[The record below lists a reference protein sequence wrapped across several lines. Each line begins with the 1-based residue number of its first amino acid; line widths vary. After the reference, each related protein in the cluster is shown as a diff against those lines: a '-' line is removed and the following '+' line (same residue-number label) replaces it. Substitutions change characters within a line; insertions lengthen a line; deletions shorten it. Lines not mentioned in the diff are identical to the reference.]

1 MRVLLGMLLMK
12 TAVVVR
18 STTPPKP
25 TLVWKYTTFYE
36 GYETT
41 AYDIKAGKNIYDTKA
56 QAVKAIDKCA
66 DDLLINKNV
75 SARRYGVQDWQ
86 VK

>member
-25 TLVWKYTTFYE
+25 TPVWKYTTFYE

-41 AYDIKAGKNIYDTKA
+41 AYEILTRERIFMIQKHR
-56 QAVKAIDKCA
+56 
-66 DDLLINKNV
+66 L
-75 SARRYGVQDWQ
+75 
-86 VK
+86 

>member
-25 TLVWKYTTFYE
+25 TPVWKYTTFYE
-36 GYETT
+36 G
-41 AYDIKAGKNIYDTKA
+41 YDTKA
-56 QAVKAIDKCA
+56 QAVKAIDKYA

>member
-1 MRVLLGMLLMK
+1 MRVLLGMLLMN

-25 TLVWKYTTFYE
+25 TPVWKYTTFYE

-41 AYDIKAGKNIYDTKA
+41 AYEILKRVRIFMIQKHR
-56 QAVKAIDKCA
+56 
-66 DDLLINKNV
+66 L
-75 SARRYGVQDWQ
+75 
-86 VK
+86 